1 ENGIVG
7 GRFVQDGST
16 IYDTLPIAPG
26 AGTRQII
33 LRFLLPY
40 TGTSALVEQQLL
52 YPTQELNVFIGTLP
66 GLMVDA
72 PDLVAGE
79 EQELGG
85 VPPYHAFSGI
95 DRPAQPVTITLEG
108 LLAEGEADPR
118 ADNALAQ
125 PGIDS
130 GLAQAPP
137 QLAAP
142 VA

>member
-1 ENGIVG
+1 
-7 GRFVQDGST
+7 
-16 IYDTLPIAPG
+16 
-26 AGTRQII
+26 
-33 LRFLLPY
+33 
-40 TGTSALVEQQLL
+40 
-52 YPTQELNVFIGTLP
+52 LNVFIGTLP

-85 VPPYHAFSGI
+85 VAPYHAFSGI
-95 DRPAQPVTITLEG
+95 DLPAQPVTITLEG

-118 ADNALAQ
+118 ADNARAQ

-142 VA
+142 VATALMPDWIVYALAGAVGTVLLGVLAWTALSGAARRE